1 MICSRPPRRA
11 ELGKRSVTH
20 LWHQAVSEGMRN
32 QPPSPLAPFPP
43 PHSPPPPPLP
53 STAAAG
59 EMKDLFN

>member
-1 MICSRPPRRA
+1 MICSRPPWRA

-32 QPPSPLAPFPP
+32 QPPSLLALLPP
-43 PHSPPPPPLP
+43 PSPG
-53 STAAAG
+53 TAAAG